1 MKTIIRSTLILA
13 LSLASTLAAAG
24 GAPAET
30 DPSSVRVPLSDL
42 DLSSSVGQSTAR
54 DRIHKA
60 AGIACARSMNP
71 YNLAPRSEVVKC
83 VAASE
88 QRALQQIQVSA
99 MVAKK

>member
-1 MKTIIRSTLILA
+1 MKTVTRSTLILA
-13 LSLASTLAAAG
+13 LSLASALAAAG

-30 DPSSVRVPLSDL
+30 DPSSVKVSLSDL

-60 AGIACARSMNP
+60 ARIACARSMDP
-71 YNLAPRSEVVKC
+71 YNLAPHYEVVNC